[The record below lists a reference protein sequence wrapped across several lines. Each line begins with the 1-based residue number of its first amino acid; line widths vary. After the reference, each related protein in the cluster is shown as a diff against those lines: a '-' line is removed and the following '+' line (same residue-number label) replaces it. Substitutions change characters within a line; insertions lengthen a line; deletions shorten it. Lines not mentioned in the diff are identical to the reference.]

1 VHSTTTCDLSRP
13 SVPQLP
19 PSHPET
25 MAADADSRCL
35 PARGATRPAGH
46 DPALVVTALEQL
58 ASQRAAME
66 WLLESGLLPA
76 LLA

>member
-1 VHSTTTCDLSRP
+1 
-13 SVPQLP
+13 
-19 PSHPET
+19 